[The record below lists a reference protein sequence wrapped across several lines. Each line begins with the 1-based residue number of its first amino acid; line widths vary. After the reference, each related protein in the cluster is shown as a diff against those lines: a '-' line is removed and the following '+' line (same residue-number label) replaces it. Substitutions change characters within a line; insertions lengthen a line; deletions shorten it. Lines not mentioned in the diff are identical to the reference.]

1 MKDLIAQVQLHATV
15 LTDLLKTGI
24 KATSKDIQKLSAA
37 YSNEYNK
44 AKQKRD
50 NQSLFLLLYIMTFII
65 VNGILTT
72 VDYTTNANSQYI

>member
-1 MKDLIAQVQLHATV
+1 MIYLNLDMKI

-50 NQSLFLLLYIMTFII
+50 N
-65 VNGILTT
+65 
-72 VDYTTNANSQYI
+72 

>member
-1 MKDLIAQVQLHATV
+1 MKNLITQVQLHATV

-24 KATSKDIQKLSAA
+24 KATSKDIQKLGKT

-50 NQSLFLLLYIMTFII
+50 K
-65 VNGILTT
+65 
-72 VDYTTNANSQYI
+72 

>member
-50 NQSLFLLLYIMTFII
+50 N
-65 VNGILTT
+65 
-72 VDYTTNANSQYI
+72 